1 MSNQKDPVKP
11 EEKIQDIGDYNIS
24 KTIGEGT
31 FGKVKLGIHKMTN
44 EKVAIKILE
53 KNRIVDVA
61 DIERVSREIHIL
73 KLIRHPNIIQLYEV
87 RPRQIIETPA
97 KLYLIMEY
105 ASSGELFDYIVSQTR
120 IKELEACKF
129 FQQLI
134 AGIEYIHKLNVV
146 HRDLKPENLLLDHN
160 HDIKIVDFGLSN
172 TYNSNEMLKTACGSP
187 CYAAPEMIAGK
198 EYTAFKVDIWSSGI
212 ILFAMICGYL
222 PFEDPKTRKLYKK
235 ILKGNY
241 TTPNYIS
248 ENAKDLI
255 RGILKT
261 DPDTRFTIED
271 IKQHAWF
278 NQIKQEISNGI
289 LVGYENIKV
298 DNSIL
303 GHLKSYNVD
312 ADYAKRCIEANKHNS
327 ISTGYYLLLK
337 KHLRDG
343 GTSVA
348 GYSITAKTSES
359 ETPRLT
365 VHKRGYSL
373 NISQETIPLYRLSH
387 DKIFAPGSRRLFEYT
402 QSPNNPSSPKTQKTH
417 GRNLSLIVERNPSP
431 RAFDSKRSAGHY
443 LMSPRPPSRELF
455 KFTRIQKDPERTNQ
469 SFDHQKETF
478 LKRRPFRNLNPDQKA
493 ALQPIRVRREFNR
506 L

>member
-1 MSNQKDPVKP
+1 
-11 EEKIQDIGDYNIS
+11 
-24 KTIGEGT
+24 
-31 FGKVKLGIHKMTN
+31 
-44 EKVAIKILE
+44 
-53 KNRIVDVA
+53 
-61 DIERVSREIHIL
+61 
-73 KLIRHPNIIQLYEV
+73 
-87 RPRQIIETPA
+87 
-97 KLYLIMEY
+97 MEY

-120 IKELEACKF
+120 IKETEACKF

-172 TYNSNEMLKTACGSP
+172 TYNKNEMLKTACGSP

-241 TTPNYIS
+241 TTPSYIS
-248 ENAKDLI
+248 ESAKDLLK
-255 RGILKT
+255 GILKT

-271 IKQHAWF
+271 IKRHEWF
-278 NQIKQEISNGI
+278 NQLQQEISPGI

-298 DNSIL
+298 DNGIL
-303 GHLKSYNVD
+303 KHLKSYSVD
-312 ADYAKRCIEANKHNS
+312 LDYAKKCIEANKHNS

-343 GTSVA
+343 GTSIA
-348 GYSITAKTSES
+348 NYSKTSES
-359 ETPRLT
+359 ETPKLKA
-365 VHKRGYSL
+365 HSRGYSL

-387 DKIFAPGSRRLFEYT
+387 DKIFTPGSRRLFEYSS
-402 QSPNNPSSPKTQKTH
+402 SPKNSSSPKTQKVVH

-431 RAFDSKRSAGHY
+431 RAVDSKRSAGKY
-443 LMSPRPPSRELF
+443 MITPRPPSREFF
-455 KFTRIQKDPERTNQ
+455 KFTRVRKDSDRANQ
-469 SFDHQKETF
+469 SVDYRKETF
-478 LKRRPFRNLNPDQKA
+478 LKRRPVNLRSLLTDEKA
-493 ALQPIRVRREFNR
+493 ALQPIKVRREYYR
-506 L
+506 Q